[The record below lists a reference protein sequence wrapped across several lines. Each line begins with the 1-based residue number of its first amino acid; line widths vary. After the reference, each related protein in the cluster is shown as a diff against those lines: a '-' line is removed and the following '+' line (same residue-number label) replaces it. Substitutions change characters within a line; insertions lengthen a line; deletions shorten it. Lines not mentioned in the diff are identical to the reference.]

1 MMKESTSSLMIRVV
15 NKSVIPDQKISY
27 GSQQKILQ
35 YAELAVNRVLIKSEV
50 RNRRKYNFFDNDSN
64 VFVA

>member
-1 MMKESTSSLMIRVV
+1 MMKESKSSLMIRVV

-50 RNRRKYNFFDNDSN
+50 RNRRK
-64 VFVA
+64 